1 MRLRTTTAMRRRIE
15 ANSPAP
21 LVLSH
26 YDAANTDVV
35 VMDQPNLFFWI
46 AAAPALMK
54 RFFWQPRRADVPLLC
69 PSLFGAHPQGVNP
82 LSH

>member
-1 MRLRTTTAMRRRIE
+1 MRRRIE

-35 VMDQPNLFFWI
+35 VMDQPNLFFCRRDRGGAGVDEAI
-46 AAAPALMK
+46 FLATAPS
-54 RFFWQPRRADVPLLC
+54 RRAPIVPQRFWGTT
-69 PSLFGAHPQGVNP
+69 PGSQSVKSLIVRD
-82 LSH
+82 